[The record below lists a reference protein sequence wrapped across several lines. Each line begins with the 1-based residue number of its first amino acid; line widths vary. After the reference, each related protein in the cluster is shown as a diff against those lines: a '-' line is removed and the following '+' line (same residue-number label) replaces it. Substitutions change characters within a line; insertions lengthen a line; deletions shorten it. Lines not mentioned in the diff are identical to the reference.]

1 MISKRDSNDRFMV
14 LMNCRYEDDENE
26 KIYNNY
32 G

>member
-14 LMNCRYEDDENE
+14 LMNYRYEDDKNE